1 MVLKVIH
8 ITFSKKKSYSHHIH
22 KKQAG
27 ITLTMLASMTVL
39 YSGFPTTN
47 ICPGRRH
54 LMIILDSF
62 RSAPVANQM
71 ALDLSLKNLNS
82 LSQTIDREINK
93 DEFNEQ
99 MTF

>member
-1 MVLKVIH
+1 
-8 ITFSKKKSYSHHIH
+8 
-22 KKQAG
+22 
-27 ITLTMLASMTVL
+27 
-39 YSGFPTTN
+39 
-47 ICPGRRH
+47 
-54 LMIILDSF
+54 MIILDSF